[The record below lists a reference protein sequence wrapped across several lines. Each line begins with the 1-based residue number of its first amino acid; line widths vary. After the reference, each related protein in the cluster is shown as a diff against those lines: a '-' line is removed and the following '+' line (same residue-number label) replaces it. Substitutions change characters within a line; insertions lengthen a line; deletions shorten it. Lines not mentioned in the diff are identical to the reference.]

1 MPWRMS
7 FLRRGVLVLARLKTI
22 GHFGRQ
28 DLVVFDS
35 AGSKGVAVSIKLGGE
50 GLIRWYVLLVK
61 IQN

>member
-1 MPWRMS
+1 M
-7 FLRRGVLVLARLKTI
+7 LARLKSCKVLKRTI

-35 AGSKGVAVSIKLGGE
+35 SGSKGVAVSIKLGGE